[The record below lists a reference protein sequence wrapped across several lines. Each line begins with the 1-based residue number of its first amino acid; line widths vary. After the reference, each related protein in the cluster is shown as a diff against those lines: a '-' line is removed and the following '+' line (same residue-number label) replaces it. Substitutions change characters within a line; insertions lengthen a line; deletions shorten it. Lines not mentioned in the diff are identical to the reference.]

1 MQTQVVHQHRATIPW
16 AAVVLTCLLAVASV
30 LAIQL
35 AMRDRGATV
44 TPPPVSAVDRG
55 ADIQKAGMS
64 EAGISN
70 VSGIAGARVGEWV
83 DPMTA
88 VREGGATGVTTVEIG
103 SGGGGPYPR
112 VKFSGDESEAARD
125 AALKATITRLRNG

>member
-44 TPPPVSAVDRG
+44 TPPSVSAVDRG
-55 ADIQKAGMS
+55 ADLQKAGMS
-64 EAGISN
+64 EAGINN
-70 VSGIAGARVGEWV
+70 VSGTVGATVGEWV

-88 VREGGATGVTTVEIG
+88 IREGGASGVGTVELSPA
-103 SGGGGPYPR
+103 SGPHPR
-112 VKFSGDESEAARD
+112 VKFGGDESEAVRD
-125 AALKATITRLRNG
+125 AALKATITRLQNG